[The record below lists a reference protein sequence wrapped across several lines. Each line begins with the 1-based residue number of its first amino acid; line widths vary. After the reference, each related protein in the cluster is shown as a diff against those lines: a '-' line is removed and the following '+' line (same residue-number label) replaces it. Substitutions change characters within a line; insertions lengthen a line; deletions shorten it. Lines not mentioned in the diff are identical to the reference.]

1 MMLIDR
7 FLSDEQDPKAV
18 EKVLGKLNDMLTTN
32 EELIYLAVQKKPA
45 VNLLPDCIAVSTKRI
60 FYCEPANFGITMNFK
75 DISWKSIK
83 EVSFKEEL
91 FGSKFICVPQHGEN
105 IITEYIPKVQARK
118 LYQAAYEQL
127 EGFKEQQLAAEADR
141 RAQQPGA
148 ASDRHSSATD
158 IPFIDITPSPAADYP
173 SKNTGRPDTD
183 MGTADAASTSGSLF
197 NPASPDVAAGYKSP
211 FPPAAPAG
219 AAEASGYD
227 PSAAK
232 LPPYVSGGSASASA
246 PVEEPE
252 DETTLKLRKLKTLYD
267 KQLITLEEY
276 EAKKAD
282 ILDSF

>member
-1 MMLIDR
+1 MNLIDR

-32 EELIYLAVQKKPA
+32 EELIYLAVQKRPA
-45 VNLLPDCIAVSTKRI
+45 VNLLPDCIVVSNKRI

-83 EVSFKEEL
+83 EISFKEEI

-127 EGFKEQQLAAEADR
+127 EAFKEQLRQTELEEK
-141 RAQQPGA
+141 RAQQPA
-148 ASDRHSSATD
+148 
-158 IPFIDITPSPAADYP
+158 
-173 SKNTGRPDTD
+173 
-183 MGTADAASTSGSLF
+183 
-197 NPASPDVAAGYKSP
+197 
-211 FPPAAPAG
+211 PAAPVTPLADLPVQENIP
-219 AAEASGYD
+219 AEEPVEA
-227 PSAAK
+227 
-232 LPPYVSGGSASASA
+232 YVA
-246 PVEEPE
+246 PVVAEEPE

-267 KQLITLEEY
+267 KQLITQAEY

-282 ILDSF
+282 ILDTF

>member
-1 MMLIDR
+1 MNLIDR

-32 EELIYLAVQKKPA
+32 EELIYLAVQKRPA
-45 VNLLPDCIAVSTKRI
+45 VNLLPDCIAVSNKRI
-60 FYCEPANFGITMNFK
+60 FYCVPANFGITMNFK

-127 EGFKEQQLAAEADR
+127 EGFKEQQRLAEADER
-141 RAQQPGA
+141 RAAQ
-148 ASDRHSSATD
+148 
-158 IPFIDITPSPAADYP
+158 
-173 SKNTGRPDTD
+173 
-183 MGTADAASTSGSLF
+183 
-197 NPASPDVAAGYKSP
+197 
-211 FPPAAPAG
+211 PAAPVATIEIPVQEIT
-219 AAEASGYD
+219 AVETPVVAHT
-227 PSAAK
+227 
-232 LPPYVSGGSASASA
+232 PPA
-246 PVEEPE
+246 PVEEHE

-267 KQLITLEEY
+267 KQLITQDEY